1 MGKISRTWSL
11 MGASWELLKK
21 DKEMLFFPFIS
32 GICCLLVIASFAIPL
47 FVTDNWR
54 PPGGD
59 ASSTQQIVYYLVLF
73 LFYFCNYFVIVFF
86 NSAVVACA
94 VIRMGG
100 GDPTIGDGFRA
111 AFARLPLIV
120 GWALISASFGL
131 LLRIIEDRS
140 EKIGR
145 IVAGLLGMAWTA
157 VSFLVI
163 PILVIDKK
171 SPITAFKESATLLKK
186 TWGEQLISNFSFG
199 LLFFLLNIPAF
210 LLIGVGIFIGSGMAL
225 IICISLAV
233 IYLIVLALIQ
243 STLQAI
249 FQAALYLYA
258 RHGRA
263 PAGFQGELLQS
274 VMSQR

>member
-1 MGKISRTWSL
+1 
-11 MGASWELLKK
+11 
-21 DKEMLFFPFIS
+21 
-32 GICCLLVIASFAIPL
+32 
-47 FVTDNWR
+47 
-54 PPGGD
+54 
-59 ASSTQQIVYYLVLF
+59 
-73 LFYFCNYFVIVFF
+73 
-86 NSAVVACA
+86 VACA